1 MYWYRRKH
9 VWNHR
14 NGWESRII
22 ITPPKLIISKIT
34 NFQLSYRFLDHAT
47 DAIIEVTAKDIKEA
61 FLIAAN
67 AEINL
72 TLDQDKVEEKE
83 EKEFSASGKDLHYLL
98 FSWLEEIPFVLI
110 TEGFAIKRLE
120 FDIEENDGYR
130 INAKA
135 FGETL
140 DVKKHNFKVEI
151 KAPTFYDMEIR
162 QDNGVYMRFLLDLWS
177 LWIFLCNFLEEIIRI
192 F

>member
-1 MYWYRRKH
+1 LKWTKRQ
-9 VWNHR
+9 N
-14 NGWESRII
+14 SI
-22 ITPPKLIISKIT
+22 PPELIIRKIE
-34 NFQLSYRFLDHAT
+34 NCQLSYRFLDHAT
-47 DAIIEVTAKDIKEA
+47 DAIIEVTAKDLKEA
-61 FLIAAN
+61 FAAAAR

-83 EKEFSASGKDLHYLL
+83 EKEFSAHGKDLRYLL

-120 FDIEENDGYR
+120 FDIEEGDGYK

-135 FGETL
+135 FGEKL
-140 DVKKHNFKVEI
+140 DVQKHNFKVEI

-162 QDNGVYMRFLLDLWS
+162 RENGVYMRFLLDL
-177 LWIFLCNFLEEIIRI
+177 
-192 F
+192 

>member
-1 MYWYRRKH
+1 M
-9 VWNHR
+9 
-14 NGWESRII
+14 
-22 ITPPKLIISKIT
+22 
-34 NFQLSYRFLDHAT
+34 
-47 DAIIEVTAKDIKEA
+47 
-61 FLIAAN
+61 
-67 AEINL
+67 
-72 TLDQDKVEEKE
+72 
-83 EKEFSASGKDLHYLL
+83 

-151 KAPTFYDMEIR
+151 KAPTFYDMEIK
-162 QDNGVYMRFLLDLWS
+162 QDNGVYMRFLLDL
-177 LWIFLCNFLEEIIRI
+177 
-192 F
+192 